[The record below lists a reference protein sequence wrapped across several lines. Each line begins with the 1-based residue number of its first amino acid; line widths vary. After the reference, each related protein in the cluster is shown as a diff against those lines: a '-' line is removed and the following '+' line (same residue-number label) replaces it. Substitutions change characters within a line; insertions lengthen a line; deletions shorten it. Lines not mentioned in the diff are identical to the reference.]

1 MRQFFN
7 LFDLKQKV
15 NYKNEILSGLT
26 VALALV
32 PEAIAF
38 ALIAGL
44 SPLTG
49 LYAAFSIGL
58 ITSIFGGRP
67 GMISGATGAIAVVYV
82 GMITILKKMNPEI
95 SVDEITQ
102 YIFATVIL
110 AGLLQI
116 IAGVLRLGK
125 FIRLVPHPV
134 MFGFVNGLA
143 IVIFMAQFDSFKVVE
158 KDHFGNEKIE
168 TISTEKIFNIH
179 NNYVTNDETNL
190 LTYQIE
196 EDQLRNLET
205 NEIEYQIAGNQVF
218 DLSDSTVKYNF
229 SKNAFFEV
237 EKAGLSKKWISGTDM
252 FLMLGLVLLT
262 MLIIWGL
269 PKLTKAVPSSLV
281 AIIVVSC
288 IVIFAGIDT
297 KIVAD
302 TLGDGKSMAGGFPP
316 FNIPHIPFTWETFMI
331 VFPYALIVAGVGLIE
346 SLLTLNLIDEITQT
360 RGNSNKECIAQ
371 GTANIFTGFFS
382 GMGGCAM
389 IGQSLINI
397 SSGARA
403 RLSGI
408 VASVGLLSFIMWGAP
423 IIEKLPMAAL
433 TGVMF
438 MVAIGTFEWAS
449 LKVFGKM
456 PITDVIVMIVVT
468 LITVFL
474 HNLALAVLIGV
485 IISALAF
492 AWENAKRI
500 RARKYIDENG
510 SKHYEIFGPLFFGSI
525 AVFNEKFDIQN
536 DPEDVIIDFSE
547 SKIVDMSA
555 IEAVNNLTERY
566 LKAGKKIH
574 LRHLSPDCQKL
585 LKNATKI
592 IEVNVLEDPTYKVA
606 VDAVE

>member
-1 MRQFFN
+1 MSNFFN

-38 ALIAGL
+38 AMIAGL

-58 ITSIFGGRP
+58 ITSILGGRP
-67 GMISGATGAIAVVYV
+67 GMISGATGAVAVVYV
-82 GMITILKKMNPEI
+82 GMIAIIKKTNPDI
-95 SVDEITQ
+95 TVDEITQ

-110 AGLLQI
+110 AGILQI
-116 IAGVLRLGK
+116 LAGLLRLGK
-125 FIRLVPHPV
+125 FIRLVPHSV

-143 IVIFMAQFDSFKVVE
+143 IVIFMAQFDSFKITE
-158 KDHFGNEKIE
+158 KDAFGNDKVITE
-168 TISTEKIFNIH
+168 STNKLYNV
-179 NNYVTNDETNL
+179 NDGYVTNSSNNTLEYNLVDDKLQNIESDEFEYLVAEN
-190 LTYQIE
+190 QIFS
-196 EDQLRNLET
+196 L
-205 NEIEYQIAGNQVF
+205 A
-218 DLSDSTVKYNF
+218 DSTVKYNYDG
-229 SKNAFFEV
+229 NAIYAI
-237 EKAGLSKKWISGTDM
+237 EKQGRASHWMEQSQLL
-252 FLMLGLVLLT
+252 LMLGLVLVT

-269 PKLTKAVPSSLV
+269 PKLTKYIPSSLA
-281 AIIVVSC
+281 AIVIVSL
-288 IVIFAGIDT
+288 IVIFGGIDT
-297 KIVAD
+297 KTV
-302 TLGDGKSMAGGFPP
+302 GDIASIKGGFPP
-316 FNIPHIPFTWETFMI
+316 FNIPSIPFTWDTFMLI
-331 VFPYALIVAGVGLIE
+331 FPYAAIVAGVGLIE

-360 RGNSNKECIAQ
+360 RGRSNKECIAQ
-371 GTANIFTGFFS
+371 GTANVFTGFFS

-403 RLSGI
+403 RLSGVI
-408 VASVGLLSFIMWGAP
+408 ASLGLLSFILWGAP
-423 IIEKLPMAAL
+423 VIEKLPVAAL

-456 PITDVIVMIVVT
+456 PLTDVIVMIVVT
-468 LITVFL
+468 LVTVFL

-492 AWENAKRI
+492 AWENATRI
-500 RARKYIDENG
+500 RARKHIDDNG
-510 SKHYEIFGPLFFGSI
+510 SKHYEIYGPLFFGSI
-525 AVFNEKFDIQN
+525 SVFNEKFDIKN

-547 SKIVDMSA
+547 SKVVDMSA
-555 IEAVNNLTERY
+555 IEALNSLTERY
-566 LKAGKKIH
+566 LKAGKKVH

-585 LKNATKI
+585 LKNAEKI
-592 IEVNVLEDPTYKVA
+592 VEVNVLEDPTYHVAADKV
-606 VDAVE
+606 